1 MSLTTSLPG
10 VSIPGPP
17 ATPTTLDEPAL
28 LDRERDVLRELKR
41 IVAERAAGESEILG
55 ALVSGNEKADADYA
69 RTKQALREKVEQLDR
84 EARAS
89 DEQRRRSIVESTMRG
104 EAEAK
109 QEFASASR
117 KIAQE
122 FDRLRETTRSDLGR
136 ARAAASA
143 AFEQGQQ
150 RAARKHSEAIR
161 PIHDLARLADSH
173 RDRLAKVAA
182 ENTKVPLD
190 SQPPRPIEEDFSR
203 FDDPLDELFQRLTRM
218 DPPLKLLEG
227 LVIPKLMQGN
237 REVWVHLVVV
247 GSMIG
252 MALLAGGGASAI
264 GGGLAAGVAGTIL
277 LRIWLLKL
285 SREQLQRLHAP
296 LMQALADAD
305 NLIAHLKAGV
315 DAQLSQAQHD
325 LRVRREE
332 DVRQA
337 DHQHARTIRAGEA
350 TRDERLRKINEI
362 YATRMTEVQTNQQR
376 ELREAIDA
384 HDRLMAELKV
394 QAEAKAV
401 KLDEKYRTLKEQLQ
415 SRFETAWR
423 PMVDAW
429 RIGMRQVTEEFDA
442 IAAESQSYGPRWD
455 DPTWP
460 SRPLPASIPPVVRLG
475 ELSIAMADLPGGLS
489 NDPKLM
495 EGVRTE
501 FVLPALRA
509 FPGAANLLIEHPPEG
524 RAGALG
530 LLQAQMLRLLTS
542 LPPGQVRFTIV
553 DPIGIG
559 RGFGAFMHL
568 ADFDPALVTNQVWTD
583 PRQIEDRLNDLAVHM
598 ETVTQK
604 YLRNEYATLEEYNA
618 VAGELAEPYRV
629 LVIADFPVKIEE
641 KAAARLASIVAG
653 GVSCGVLVLIAADP
667 SKPMPPG
674 FELDEIRPYCER
686 INWEGGRLIWP
697 DPEFRSYPLALDG
710 PPEAE
715 FATRAIKRVGL
726 GAKDAKR
733 VEVPFDY
740 IAPPEGN
747 WWTLDSRSGIDV
759 PLGKA
764 GATRRQHLTLGQGT
778 SQHVLLAGRTGSGK
792 STLMHALITNLA
804 LHYSPDEI
812 ELYLIDFK
820 KGVEFKVYATHELPH
835 ASVVAIES
843 EREFGLSVLQRL
855 DAELR
860 NRAERFR
867 EAGVQDIQGY
877 RNSAGTTPL
886 PRVVL
891 IVDEFQ
897 EFFVEEDKIA
907 QDAATWLDRL
917 VRQGRAFG
925 IHVLLGSQSLSGA
938 FTLARS
944 TLGQMA
950 VRIALQCSETDAHL
964 ILSENNVAPKMLS
977 RPGEAIYNDA
987 NGAPEGNHFFQ
998 VVWLSDDRRE
1008 SYLKKLHDR
1017 AAASPPVLARTP
1029 IVFEG
1034 DAAAELALN
1043 PEIRERLAA
1052 AAWPTSPRSA
1062 PAWLGDPV
1070 AIKEATSAL
1079 FRRLGG
1085 NHLLI
1090 VGQNQEAALGVSA
1103 AILIG
1108 LALQYPPA
1116 TEMTVR
1122 QGARFYLL
1130 DGTPEDDPHAG
1141 RLGGLAAVFPHGVEA
1156 GEWRETGRI
1165 LGEVAA
1171 EVRRRQDE
1179 GGDGPE
1185 WFVLIHDLARFRDLR
1200 RREDDFSFSRRDDG
1214 DATPADHLD
1223 TIVRDGAGLGI
1234 HVVAWSDTV
1243 NNLNRHFTHQQLR
1256 EFEMRVLFQM
1266 SPADSGQMLDSPA
1279 ASKLGPHRALFYS
1292 EEQNRL
1298 EKFRPY
1304 GVPSDHWI
1312 QSLGEKLRN
1321 RAKPE

>member
-10 VSIPGPP
+10 VSVPGTP
-17 ATPTTLDEPAL
+17 ATPTLPDEPIL
-28 LDRERDVLRELKR
+28 LHREREVLREWKR
-41 IVAERAAGESEILG
+41 MVAERATGELEIRG
-55 ALVSGNEKADADYA
+55 AIVSGNEKADADYG
-69 RTKQALREKVEQLDR
+69 RTKQALHEKVEQLDR

-89 DEQRRRSIVESTMRG
+89 DEHRRRSIVDSTMRG

-122 FDRLRETTRSDLGR
+122 FDRHRETTRTELGR
-136 ARAAASA
+136 ARSAAASG
-143 AFEQGQQ
+143 FEQGQQ
-150 RAARKHSEAIR
+150 RAARRHSEAIK

-173 RDRLAKVAA
+173 RDRLAKIAA
-182 ENTKVPLD
+182 ENTKVKLD
-190 SQPPRPIEEDFSR
+190 SQAPRPIEEDFSR
-203 FDDPLDELFQRLTRM
+203 FEDPLEELFQRLNRM
-218 DPPLKLLEG
+218 EPPLKLLEG
-227 LVIPKLMQGN
+227 LVIPKLMQGK

-247 GSMIG
+247 GAMIG
-252 MALLAGGGASAI
+252 MALLAGGGATAI

-285 SREQLQRLHAP
+285 SREQLQRLYVP

-315 DAQLSQAQHD
+315 DAQLSQTQLD
-325 LRVRREE
+325 LRARRDEE
-332 DVRQA
+332 VKQA
-337 DHQHARTIRAGEA
+337 EQQHARGIRAGEA
-350 TRDERLRKINEI
+350 TRDERLRKINEV

-376 ELREAIDA
+376 ELREAIEA
-384 HDRLMAELKV
+384 HDRHMAELKV

-401 KLDEKYRTLKEQLQ
+401 KLDEKYRTLKEQVQ

-429 RIGMRQVTEEFDA
+429 RDGMQRVAREFDA
-442 IAAESQSYGPRWD
+442 IAAESALYGPRWD
-455 DPTWP
+455 DPAWP
-460 SRPLPASIPPVVRLG
+460 SRPLPRSIPPVVRHG
-475 ELSIAMADLPGGLS
+475 EIRIAMADLLGGLS
-489 NDPKLM
+489 NDPELM

-568 ADFDPALVTNQVWTD
+568 ADFDPSLVTQQVWTD

-653 GVSCGVLVLIAADP
+653 GVPCGVLVLIAADP

-686 INWEGGRLIWP
+686 MTWEGARLIWP
-697 DPEFRSYPLALDG
+697 DPEFGTYPLALDG

-715 FATRAIKRVGL
+715 FATREIKRVGH

-733 VEVPFDY
+733 VEVPFEY
-740 IAPPEGN
+740 IAPPEGS
-747 WWTLDSRSGIDV
+747 WWTLDSRAGIDV

-812 ELYLIDFK
+812 DLYLIDFK

-860 NRAERFR
+860 TRAERFR

-877 RNSAGTTPL
+877 RNSAGASPL

-998 VVWLSDDRRE
+998 VVWLSDERRE

-1017 AAASPPVLARTP
+1017 AGASPLALPRTP

-1043 PEIRERLAA
+1043 PEVRERIGAST
-1052 AAWPTSPRSA
+1052 WPASPRSA

-1070 AIKEATSAL
+1070 AIKEPTSAL

-1108 LALQYPPA
+1108 LAMQYPPSD
-1116 TEMTVR
+1116 ERTVR
-1122 QGARFYLL
+1122 QGARFSLL

-1141 RLGGLAAVFPHGVEA
+1141 RLGRIAAALPHGVEV
-1156 GEWRETGRI
+1156 GEWREAGRI

-1185 WFVLIHDLARFRDLR
+1185 MFVLIHDLARFRDLR

-1223 TIVRDGAGLGI
+1223 AIVRDGAGLGI
-1234 HVVAWSDTV
+1234 HVVAWCDTV

-1279 ASKLGPHRALFYS
+1279 ASKLGAHRALFFS

-1298 EKFRPY
+1298 ERFRPY
-1304 GVPSDHWI
+1304 GVPADDWI
-1312 QSLGEKLRN
+1312 QTLGEKLLR
-1321 RAKPE
+1321 RTKAE